1 MVTQQF
7 TGLSSCQL
15 LSHGID
21 GHAEF
26 AFRQDCAIS
35 RLMFRDVVAVVN
47 QKLEADS
54 PTKPATRACQ
64 LSYGRVHRLATE
76 KTRIFLKPP
85 VNDGKN
91 GKIGKTLWRL
101 PLRGSEVFS

>member
-7 TGLSSCQL
+7 TGLSTCQL

-47 QKLEADS
+47 QKLEA
-54 PTKPATRACQ
+54 
-64 LSYGRVHRLATE
+64 E
-76 KTRIFLKPP
+76 
-85 VNDGKN
+85 N